1 MTAKAPA
8 ATRPLARVGL
18 GHRMRLGMS
27 RREVWLALGHLLVIA
42 AALEDEE
49 VALALVEFL
58 GLGGAWLA
66 TVETALIFAVLA
78 AWGLLTLGWVRC
90 ARGSGPAR

>member
-1 MTAKAPA
+1 MTAKAPRA
-8 ATRPLARVGL
+8 PRRVEI

-27 RREVWLALGHLLVIA
+27 RRELWLALGHLLVIA
-42 AALEDEE
+42 TALEDEE
-49 VALALVEFL
+49 VAAALVDFL
-58 GLGGAWLA
+58 RLPAAWLP

-90 ARGSGPAR
+90 NRGPGR